1 MWISWAIHFFMHN
14 TNSINFENIIR
25 QKYKY
30 ACANPNSN
38 EYILFAKSYL
48 NFMFKG
54 KKNNDH

>member
-1 MWISWAIHFFMHN
+1 MHN

-54 KKNNDH
+54 KKITIIKSS